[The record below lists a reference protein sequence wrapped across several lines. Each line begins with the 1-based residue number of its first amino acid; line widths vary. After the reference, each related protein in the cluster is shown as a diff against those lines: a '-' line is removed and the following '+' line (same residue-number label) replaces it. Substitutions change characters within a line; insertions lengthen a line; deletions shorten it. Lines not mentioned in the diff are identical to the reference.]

1 MSSHDKVMT
10 KLKAMLEVG
19 HALKMRLMAK
29 DGCEASILKE
39 LNNGVRKLEG
49 VLVTKGTG
57 QQPDKVKPILTSVAL
72 QFKKAN
78 KHAKELE

>member
-1 MSSHDKVMT
+1 MSSHDKVMI
-10 KLKAMLEVG
+10 KLKATLEVG

-49 VLVTKGTG
+49 VLVIKGPG
-57 QQPDKVKPILTSVAL
+57 QQPDFGGVAAL
-72 QFKKAN
+72 CPRATG
-78 KHAKELE
+78 LLP